1 MFADFFGRRRLSP
14 TAGAAARPDSNWR
27 RRAGREY
34 PLTFPPGRQY
44 PLRIAVLPNPV
55 AARLLAALLAAVA
68 VIAVNPASDAALGQD
83 DQRCAAAA
91 LGRLADPAAPL
102 EASGR
107 WSTADCE
114 SELRP
119 GSEASHFEFEL
130 AAAGR
135 VRIELTSGSADPYLY
150 LFDSDGNRLADDDDG
165 GRLLNARIERELEP
179 GIYRIEATTVG
190 GRARGAASFALTIG
204 FVEGC
209 EIIPLGTLRPDTDL
223 AATGTW
229 SHQTC
234 GSRIV
239 VAHPARN
246 YLFHLPEAGRV
257 RLDLTSPNGDPVLS
271 MATPEGAVIGA
282 NDDGGIGNNSRIEQ
296 FLPAGA
302 YIVEA
307 TTYSRGGL
315 QPLAA
320 DFELFIRLVDELD
333 RQQMPD
339 PKVEALEIPDRVI
352 AGEPFTV
359 HYRLGNVG
367 GGDLHGAA
375 PIVQVQGYGP
385 GRSGGFIRQWFY
397 NLAVTESTW
406 GAGSSYHTGDVVASE
421 SSESLAG
428 VAAQE
433 MMLDGS
439 GRSWVLIALFIL
451 DEERRGV
458 SYHSVW
464 KHIDVI
470 DGATFGPLR
479 VRVDDS
485 TFEVAAQ
492 SDEDGEVTRTVT
504 DLADREAAVGS
515 LQHRQAVFAAG
526 VSSVLL
532 SGVFDRPVISRLEE
546 LRTGTISGP
555 GDPAAPTGP
564 TPDSV
569 RAAFARDYL
578 ATVTESG
585 LAGSHA
591 AGLLMDPARVEDLV
605 LASAQNASQKYA
617 SLASNWRTLR
627 SRLSGGAAIS
637 YAEALALLAQLRY
650 AEGVLAAQIEA
661 GELVR
666 SARADDDGWD
676 GPAAGLLSEFARE
689 ATCFGSDRDLA
700 ETLAL
705 AGGAD
710 PAAALDLDAEL
721 RLALPL
727 FGYSADNIQ
736 CAISEIDD
744 DNEQLLRTL
753 GISPFQALQLPGYRF
768 VSTAP
773 ADEPDPHRLR
783 IIVRVHEDGR
793 VEHAVQLANGRRILP
808 QRRFLE
814 ADSQIGAQHSSSS
827 VDISGQS
834 VGVIRSY
841 RDSEGRIL
849 LSFLASDGARIEP
862 RVRILPADASVG
874 VWLRSSQIEVPPATP
889 SLAAAG

>member
-1 MFADFFGRRRLSP
+1 M
-14 TAGAAARPDSNWR
+14 
-27 RRAGREY
+27 
-34 PLTFPPGRQY
+34 TFPLGRQY
-44 PLRIAVLPNPV
+44 PLRIAILPRPA
-55 AARLLAALLAAVA
+55 AARLLVALLAVAA
-68 VIAVNPASDAALGQD
+68 VIAVSPAFDAALGQD
-83 DQRCAAAA
+83 EQRCAATA
-91 LGRLADPAAPL
+91 LGQLSDPTAAL

-119 GSEASHFEFEL
+119 GSEARHFEFEV

-135 VRIELTSGSADPYLY
+135 VRIELTSESADPYLY

-165 GRLLNARIERELEP
+165 GQLLNARIERELEP
-179 GIYRIEATTVG
+179 GTYQIEATTVG

-209 EIIPLGTLRPDTDL
+209 EIIPLGTLQPGTDL
-223 AATGTW
+223 AASGTW

-246 YLFHLPEAGRV
+246 YLFQIPEPGRV
-257 RLDLTSPNGDPVLS
+257 RVDLTSTNGDPVLS

-282 NDDGGIGNNSRIEQ
+282 NDDGGIGNNARIEK

-320 DFELFIRLVDELD
+320 DFELFIRLIDELD
-333 RQQMPD
+333 RQLMPA
-339 PKVEALEIPDRVI
+339 PKVEALVVPDRVI

-359 HYRLGNVG
+359 HYRVGNVG
-367 GGDLHGAA
+367 GGDLHEVA

-385 GRSGGFIRQWFY
+385 GSTGGFIRQWFY
-397 NLAVTESTW
+397 NLAVTESAW
-406 GAGSSYHTGDVVASE
+406 SAGSSYHTGDVTASG
-421 SSESLAG
+421 SSETLAG

-433 MMLDGS
+433 MTLNRP
-439 GRSWVLIALFIL
+439 GRSWVLVALFVL

-485 TFEVAAQ
+485 TFEVTAQ
-492 SDEDGEVTRTVT
+492 SDADGEVTRTVT
-504 DLADREAAVGS
+504 DLADREAAVGI
-515 LQHRQAVFAAG
+515 LQRRQAVFAAG
-526 VSSVLL
+526 VRSVLL
-532 SGVFDRPVISRLEE
+532 GGIFDRPAVSRLEE
-546 LRTGTISGP
+546 LRTGTVPVP
-555 GDPAAPTGP
+555 GDPDFPTGP

-569 RAAFARDYL
+569 RAALARDYL
-578 ATVTESG
+578 MSVTESG
-585 LAGSHA
+585 LAGSHS
-591 AGLLMDPARVEDLV
+591 AGLLIDPARVEGLV
-605 LASAQNASQKYA
+605 LVSAQNASRKYA
-617 SLASNWRTLR
+617 ALASSWRNLQ
-627 SRLSGGAAIS
+627 SRLAGGAAIS
-637 YAEALALLAQLRY
+637 YAEALALLSQLRY
-650 AEGVLAAQIEA
+650 AESVLAPLIDA

-666 SARADDDGWD
+666 SARTDDEGWD
-676 GPAAGLLSEFARE
+676 GAVAEQLSEFARE
-689 ATCFGSDRDLA
+689 ATCFGSVRGLA
-700 ETLAL
+700 GMLAL
-705 AGGAD
+705 ADGAD

-727 FGYSADNIQ
+727 FGYLVDNAQ
-736 CAISEIDD
+736 CAIAEIDD
-744 DNEQLLRTL
+744 ENDQLLSTL

-783 IIVRVHEDGR
+783 ILVRVHEDGR
-793 VEHAVQLANGRRILP
+793 VEHAVELANGRRILP

-814 ADSQIGAQHSSSS
+814 ADSQPGAQHSSSA
-827 VDISGQS
+827 VQLFGQS
-834 VGVIRSY
+834 IGVIRSI
-841 RDSEGRIL
+841 RDAEGRIL
-849 LSFLASDGARIEP
+849 LSFLASDGAHIEP
-862 RVRILPADASVG
+862 RARILPADASVG
-874 VWLRSSQIEVPPATP
+874 VWLRTSQIEVPPATP
-889 SLAAAG
+889 TLAAIG